1 MDLKKQILS
10 ALGLDKEEEL
20 NLEFQAKLID
30 GTIVVSK
37 ADELAEGVEVM
48 ILAEDGSTM
57 PVPVGTY
64 ETEEGVEFKV
74 EKEGI
79 VASMEKKET
88 EEEEE
93 ETEEKEEV
101 EAVEEEEMSEE
112 TVEETEEV
120 EELENENFDKNALI
134 EEIGVVI
141 KELLEEV
148 RSDVSRLSAELE
160 EMKDINGELT
170 TEKEELQSQIVELS
184 KEPATKPVEVSKF
197 NETKIN
203 TKPYANMNSK
213 ERFYYN
219 LNK

>member
-10 ALGLDKEEEL
+10 ALGLDKEEEI

-48 ILAEDGSTM
+48 IQAEDGSTM

-93 ETEEKEEV
+93 EETEEKEEV

-120 EELENENFDKNALI
+120 ENENFDKNALI

-170 TEKEELQSQIVELS
+170 TEREELQSQIVELS

-197 NETKIN
+197 NETKLN

>member
-64 ETEEGVEFKV
+64 ETEDGVEFKV

-79 VASMEKKET
+79 VASIEKKET

-93 ETEEKEEV
+93 ETEEV

-112 TVEETEEV
+112 TEEV
-120 EELENENFDKNALI
+120 ENENFDKNALI

-184 KEPATKPVEVSKF
+184 KKPATKPVEVSKF

>member
-10 ALGLDKEEEL
+10 ALGLDKEEV

-64 ETEEGVEFKV
+64 ETEDGVEFKV

-93 ETEEKEEV
+93 EKEEV

-120 EELENENFDKNALI
+120 ENENFDKNALI

-197 NETKIN
+197 NETKLN

>member
-64 ETEEGVEFKV
+64 ETEDGVEFKV

-112 TVEETEEV
+112 TEEV
-120 EELENENFDKNALI
+120 ENENFDKNALI

-170 TEKEELQSQIVELS
+170 TEREELQSQIVELS

-197 NETKIN
+197 NETKLN

>member
-37 ADELAEGVEVM
+37 ADALAEGVEVM

-64 ETEEGVEFKV
+64 ETEDGVEFKV

-112 TVEETEEV
+112 TQEV
-120 EELENENFDKNALI
+120 ENENFDKNALI

-170 TEKEELQSQIVELS
+170 TEREELQSQIVELS

-197 NETKIN
+197 NETKLN

>member
-64 ETEEGVEFKV
+64 ETEDGVEFKV

-79 VASMEKKET
+79 VASIEKKET

-93 ETEEKEEV
+93 AETEEKEEV

-112 TVEETEEV
+112 V
-120 EELENENFDKNALI
+120 ENENFDKNALI

-160 EMKDINGELT
+160 EMRDLNGELT

-197 NETKIN
+197 NETKIK

>member
-93 ETEEKEEV
+93 TEEKEEV

-112 TVEETEEV
+112 TVKETEEV
-120 EELENENFDKNALI
+120 ENENFDKNALI

-160 EMKDINGELT
+160 EMKDLNGELT
-170 TEKEELQSQIVELS
+170 TEREELQSQIVELS
-184 KEPATKPVEVSKF
+184 KKPATKPVEVSKF
-197 NETKIN
+197 NETKLN

>member
-74 EKEGI
+74 EKKGI

-88 EEEEE
+88 EEEEEE

-120 EELENENFDKNALI
+120 ENENFDKNALI

-170 TEKEELQSQIVELS
+170 TEREELQSQIVELS

-197 NETKIN
+197 NETKLN

>member
-10 ALGLDKEEEL
+10 ALGLDKKEEI

-64 ETEEGVEFKV
+64 ETEDGVEFKV

-88 EEEEE
+88 AEEEE

-112 TVEETEEV
+112 TEEV
-120 EELENENFDKNALI
+120 ENENFDKNALI

-160 EMKDINGELT
+160 EMKDLNGELT
-170 TEKEELQSQIVELS
+170 TESEELHSQIVELS

-197 NETKIN
+197 NETKLN

>member
-93 ETEEKEEV
+93 EETEEKEEV

-120 EELENENFDKNALI
+120 ENENFDKNALI

-160 EMKDINGELT
+160 EMKDLNGELT
-170 TEKEELQSQIVELS
+170 TEREELQSQIVELS

-197 NETKIN
+197 NETKLN

>member
-64 ETEEGVEFKV
+64 ETEDGVEFKV

-88 EEEEE
+88 EEEEEE

-120 EELENENFDKNALI
+120 ENENFDKNALI

-197 NETKIN
+197 NETKLN

>member
-64 ETEEGVEFKV
+64 ETEDGVEFKV

-120 EELENENFDKNALI
+120 ENENFDKNALI

-170 TEKEELQSQIVELS
+170 TEKEELHSQIVELS

-197 NETKIN
+197 NETKLN

>member
-10 ALGLDKEEEL
+10 ALGLDKKEEEL

-64 ETEEGVEFKV
+64 ETEDGVEFKV

-79 VASMEKKET
+79 VASMDKKET
-88 EEEEE
+88 EEEEEE

-112 TVEETEEV
+112 TVEKTEEV
-120 EELENENFDKNALI
+120 ENKNFDKNALI

-184 KEPATKPVEVSKF
+184 KKPATKPVEVSKF
-197 NETKIN
+197 NETKLN

>member
-10 ALGLDKEEEL
+10 ALGLDKKEEEL

-93 ETEEKEEV
+93 TEEKEEV

-120 EELENENFDKNALI
+120 ENENFDKNALI

-160 EMKDINGELT
+160 EMKDLNGELT
-170 TEKEELQSQIVELS
+170 TESEELHSQIVELS
-184 KEPATKPVEVSKF
+184 KKPATKPVEVSKF
-197 NETKIN
+197 NETKLN

>member
-10 ALGLDKEEEL
+10 ALGLDKEEV

-64 ETEEGVEFKV
+64 ETEDGVEFKV

-79 VASMEKKET
+79 VASMEKKEV
-88 EEEEE
+88 EKEDED
-93 ETEEKEEV
+93 ETEEV

-112 TVEETEEV
+112 VKS
-120 EELENENFDKNALI
+120 ENFDKKALI
-134 EEIGVVI
+134 EEIGAVI

-148 RSDVSRLSAELE
+148 RSDVSRLSSELE
-160 EMKDINGELT
+160 EMKDLNGELT

-184 KEPATKPVEVSKF
+184 KKPATKPVEVSKF

-203 TKPYANMNSK
+203 TKPYASMNSK

>member
-93 ETEEKEEV
+93 TEEKEEV

-120 EELENENFDKNALI
+120 ENENFDKNALI

-160 EMKDINGELT
+160 EMRDINGELT

-197 NETKIN
+197 NETKIK

>member
-64 ETEEGVEFKV
+64 ETEDGVEFKV

-93 ETEEKEEV
+93 TEEKEEV

-112 TVEETEEV
+112 IVEETEEV
-120 EELENENFDKNALI
+120 ENENFDKNALI

-197 NETKIN
+197 NETKLN

>member
-64 ETEEGVEFKV
+64 ETEDGVEFKV

-79 VASMEKKET
+79 VASMQTKET
-88 EEEEE
+88 EEEE

-112 TVEETEEV
+112 TEEV
-120 EELENENFDKNALI
+120 ENENFDKNALI

-184 KEPATKPVEVSKF
+184 KKPATKPVEVSKF
-197 NETKIN
+197 NETKLN

>member
-64 ETEEGVEFKV
+64 ETEDGVEFKV

-88 EEEEE
+88 EEEEEE

-120 EELENENFDKNALI
+120 ENENFDKNALI

-160 EMKDINGELT
+160 EMKDLNGELT
-170 TEKEELQSQIVELS
+170 TEREELQSQIVELS
-184 KEPATKPVEVSKF
+184 KEPAT
-197 NETKIN
+197 
-203 TKPYANMNSK
+203 
-213 ERFYYN
+213 
-219 LNK
+219 

>member
-64 ETEEGVEFKV
+64 ETEDGVEFKV

-79 VASMEKKET
+79 VASIEKKET

-101 EAVEEEEMSEE
+101 EAVEEEMSEE
-112 TVEETEEV
+112 V
-120 EELENENFDKNALI
+120 ENENFDKNALI

-197 NETKIN
+197 NETKLN

>member
-10 ALGLDKEEEL
+10 ALGLDKKEEEL

-64 ETEEGVEFKV
+64 ETEDGVEFKV

-93 ETEEKEEV
+93 EETEEKEEV
-101 EAVEEEEMSEE
+101 EAVEEEMSEE
-112 TVEETEEV
+112 TVEKTEEV
-120 EELENENFDKNALI
+120 ENKNFDKNALI

-184 KEPATKPVEVSKF
+184 KKPATKPVEVSKF
-197 NETKIN
+197 NETKLN

>member
-10 ALGLDKEEEL
+10 ALGLDKEEEI

-64 ETEEGVEFKV
+64 ETEDGVEFKV

-120 EELENENFDKNALI
+120 ENENFDKNALI

-160 EMKDINGELT
+160 EMKDLNGELT
-170 TEKEELQSQIVELS
+170 TERE
-184 KEPATKPVEVSKF
+184 
-197 NETKIN
+197 
-203 TKPYANMNSK
+203 
-213 ERFYYN
+213 
-219 LNK
+219 

>member
-10 ALGLDKEEEL
+10 ALGLDKEEEI

-64 ETEEGVEFKV
+64 ETEDGVEFKV

-120 EELENENFDKNALI
+120 ENENFDKNALI

-170 TEKEELQSQIVELS
+170 TEREELQSQIVELS

-197 NETKIN
+197 NETKLN